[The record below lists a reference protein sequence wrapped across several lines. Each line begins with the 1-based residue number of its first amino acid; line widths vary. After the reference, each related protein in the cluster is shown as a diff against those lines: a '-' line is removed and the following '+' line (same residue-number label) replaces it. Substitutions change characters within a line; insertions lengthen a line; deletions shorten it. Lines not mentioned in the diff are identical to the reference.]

1 MSLAGCSAEAGEEEK
16 REAEPEGKKSITKAK
31 MGGTVSKGIS

>member
-1 MSLAGCSAEAGEEEK
+1 MSLAGCSAEARGEEK
-16 REAEPEGKKSITKAK
+16 REAEPEGKKSITRAK